1 MVADAVLP
9 DTAFYMLEEFAGRM
23 ANAGNP
29 RKDQVIWNIYSDT
42 LTYKDFEHMS
52 YDREGNEARVSTEAR
67 ATFRLKDFVLNA
79 DWVEPNC
86 FHRYWS
92 VTVAHNLQSEKWST
106 HEYIHRL

>member
-1 MVADAVLP
+1 MVGDAVLP

-52 YDREGNEARVSTEAR
+52 YDREGNEARVST
-67 ATFRLKDFVLNA
+67 TFYN
-79 DWVEPNC
+79 NI
-86 FHRYWS
+86 S
-92 VTVAHNLQSEKWST
+92 QS
-106 HEYIHRL
+106 IHVIYVIN

>member
-9 DTAFYMLEEFAGRM
+9 DNAFYMLEEFAGRM

-52 YDREGNEARVSTEAR
+52 YDRDGNEARFPQNKMV
-67 ATFRLKDFVLNA
+67 DFLRTR
-79 DWVEPNC
+79 
-86 FHRYWS
+86 F
-92 VTVAHNLQSEKWST
+92 L
-106 HEYIHRL
+106 

>member
-9 DTAFYMLEEFAGRM
+9 DNAFYMLEEFAGRM

-52 YDREGNEARVSTEAR
+52 YDREGNEARVSTKLGCA
-67 ATFRLKDFVLNA
+67 A
-79 DWVEPNC
+79 
-86 FHRYWS
+86 
-92 VTVAHNLQSEKWST
+92 
-106 HEYIHRL
+106 HRLLHTRMLKAINYSL